1 MSITFPVGTPDE
13 GDTFVHENETYSYYH
28 GKWVKEVTHSSGGGG
43 NVDAISSNT
52 SAIVV
57 DSNDPTNPVLDITW
71 GSGSDDVPRGNH
83 AHSAY
88 AANGHGHSQYS
99 TTAYVDDIV
108 SDLAS
113 ETFVNNAIS
122 NADFPPPITV
132 QNGNPS
138 SPAVGDCWYNKS
150 TNTLN
155 IRIS

>member
-28 GKWVKEVTHSSGGGG
+28 GKWVKEVTYSGGGG
-43 NVDAISSNT
+43 TVDSISSST

-57 DSNDPTNPVLDITW
+57 DSNDPTNPSLDITW

-88 AANGHGHSQYS
+88 AATGHGHSQYS
-99 TTAYVDDIV
+99 TTAYVDDAV
-108 SDLAS
+108 SGLAS
-113 ETFVNNAIS
+113 ETFVNNAVS
-122 NADFPPPITV
+122 NVDADASITIV
-132 QNGNPS
+132 NGNPS
-138 SPAVGDCWYNKS
+138 SPAVGDCWYNKN